1 MGNTRKAQKK
11 AEELRISQ
19 IGDFKSRLGGI
30 TELPS
35 GYVVRLRNPGGLRAF
50 MTAGV
55 MPNSLM
61 VLIQDSLKKGK
72 GMAPEELMPDG
83 QIDPKM
89 MEDIMNLMDAVAVQ
103 CIVEPKLYPRLTEED
118 VKKHNKAHPT
128 EKVETPED
136 LRREDRIYADE
147 LPDDDK
153 QFIFQWVSG
162 GTRDLEQFRSQL
174 DERMGAVA
182 AVAGNGGNAKPDS
195 GVDAG

>member
-1 MGNTRKAQKK
+1 MAGTRKAQKK

-19 IGDFKSRLGGI
+19 IGDFKARLGGI

-50 MTAGV
+50 MSSGI

-61 VLIQDSLKKGK
+61 VLVKDSLNKGK
-72 GMAPEELMPDG
+72 GLQPEDLMSDGEL
-83 QIDPKM
+83 DPQM
-89 MEDIMNLMDAVAVQ
+89 MQDIMSLMDNVAVQ
-103 CIVEPKLYPRLTEED
+103 CIVEPKLYPTLTEED
-118 VKKHNKAHPT
+118 VKAHNKKHPDD
-128 EKVETPED
+128 KVESPED
-136 LRREDRIYADE
+136 LRRPDRLYADE

-162 GTRDLEQFRSQL
+162 GTRDLEQFRSKL
-174 DERMGAVA
+174 DERMASVA
-182 AVAGNGGNAKPDS
+182 AVAGNGSNTESDS